1 MAAML
6 SGLPGEAASDVVAGG
21 VVDDVVGGV
30 VDEVVD
36 VGVVTA
42 TVVAVGTR
50 QSAKVVELQ

>member
-1 MAAML
+1 MGHIISNPKL
-6 SGLPGEAASDVVAGG
+6 
-21 VVDDVVGGV
+21 VGGV